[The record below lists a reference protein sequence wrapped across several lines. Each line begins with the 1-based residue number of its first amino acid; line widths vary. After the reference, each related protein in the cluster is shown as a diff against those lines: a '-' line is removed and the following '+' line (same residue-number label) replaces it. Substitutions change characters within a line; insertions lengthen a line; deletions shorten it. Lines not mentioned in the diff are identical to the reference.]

1 MQIDKGDVYYL
12 CNKYDWFTGG
22 TNEQYEKMF
31 SRVPE
36 CHTYSDLA
44 ELIWLCTPDSTIED
58 ITHKLKEY
66 SKKLVTLSIHSK

>member
-1 MQIDKGDVYYL
+1 MKIDKSDVYYL
-12 CNKYDWFTGG
+12 CNKYHWFTGG

>member
-1 MQIDKGDVYYL
+1 MKIDKSDAYYL
-12 CNKYDWFTGG
+12 YNKYDWFTGG

-31 SRVPE
+31 SIVPE

-58 ITHKLKEY
+58 IIQKLKEH
-66 SKKLVTLSIHSK
+66 SKKLDALLIHSK